1 MATSLGAST
10 VSVEAKLEANVRQA
24 VPFFGVS
31 DIERSVRY
39 YTESLGFVMTNKWIH
54 EGKLRWCW
62 LELGEAALMLQ
73 EFWREGH
80 HANVPTEKLG
90 VGVSICFTCRDALAI
105 YRELRS
111 KGVEAQRPFVGN
123 AMWVTSVSD
132 PDGYKLFFESPTNAP
147 EESEYSEAL

>member
-1 MATSLGAST
+1 MA
-10 VSVEAKLEANVRQA
+10 LEERLKENVTQA

-31 DIERSVRY
+31 DIESSLRY
-39 YTESLGFVMTNKWIH
+39 YTEGLGFVIKNRWIH

-62 LELGEAALMLQ
+62 IELGDAALMLQ

-105 YRELRS
+105 YRELKA
-111 KGVEAQRPFVGN
+111 KGVDAQRPFVGN
-123 AMWVTSVSD
+123 GMWVTSVSD
-132 PDGYKLFFESPTNAP
+132 PDGYKLFFESATDAP
-147 EESEYSEAL
+147 EESEYSER